1 MFFTRFLVTL
11 GRPPLRARFTRIEPK
26 SCRNVLKCTPSS
38 FVRFSCVFVFQIV
51 FESCKHLGKLPKT
64 LLGNKKC
71 SRHER
76 RATEREFQNWLELE
90 ADVSFRHC
98 GCKINVLHRHTVLT
112 VVSYLSTHWAGSGSV
127 FVALSVVF
135 ASVKANSFYFAFC
148 CGETV

>member
-1 MFFTRFLVTL
+1 M
-11 GRPPLRARFTRIEPK
+11 
-26 SCRNVLKCTPSS
+26 SSVLDIDMGSREHNRT
-38 FVRFSCVFVFQIV
+38 VFQNV

-135 ASVKANSFYFAFC
+135 ASVKANFVFC
-148 CGETV
+148 CGETRVTSSQNVLRLMSAL